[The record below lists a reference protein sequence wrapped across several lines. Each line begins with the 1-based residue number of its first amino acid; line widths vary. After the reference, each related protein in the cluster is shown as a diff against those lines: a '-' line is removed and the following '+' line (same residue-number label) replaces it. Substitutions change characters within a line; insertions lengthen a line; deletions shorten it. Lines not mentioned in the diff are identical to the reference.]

1 MNSIQNFTVGKYLC
15 PGLKFNT
22 TKKIQHFHSDRK
34 RVVKNQMLITIT
46 EVISCNYV
54 QRAIKKIRNI
64 KDTRVEFIY
73 C

>member
-1 MNSIQNFTVGKYLC
+1 
-15 PGLKFNT
+15 
-22 TKKIQHFHSDRK
+22 
-34 RVVKNQMLITIT
+34 MLITIT

-73 C
+73 CWKAGNLHCWSHGKFLYQFANASLFISAKNISLTLAVIG